1 ALADSTIC
9 SMWFLGGKP
18 GAALRAQAVACLS
31 PLAGKLA
38 RSVICEAGPNWGYF
52 SMRLV
57 LALVVILAVAAMT
70 RPASA
75 QQGNGSCAALLIGN
89 SNYMWGGEPP
99 LKEPVNDARS
109 LGEEL
114 KRAGFDVDV
123 RENLTKEAMQR
134 SIDGFYGKLRT
145 GMTGLIFFSGYGIQ
159 ANRQSFLIPVDVDI
173 FNESEVR
180 PNGISL
186 DNVLAE
192 MNRRGAGVKIA
203 IIDAARRFN
212 PFENRFRRPGAG
224 LAAVSSP
231 GGTLVMYSA

>member
-1 ALADSTIC
+1 
-9 SMWFLGGKP
+9 
-18 GAALRAQAVACLS
+18 
-31 PLAGKLA
+31 
-38 RSVICEAGPNWGYF
+38 
-52 SMRLV
+52 
-57 LALVVILAVAAMT
+57 MT

-75 QQGNGSCAALLIGN
+75 QQGNGSCTALLIGN
-89 SNYMWGGEPP
+89 SNYMWGGEPA

-134 SIDGFYGKLRT
+134 AIDGFYGKIRP
-145 GMTGLIFFSGYGIQ
+145 GMIGVIFFSGYGIQ

-192 MNRRGAGVKIA
+192 MNRRGAGVKIDRVT
-203 IIDAARRFN
+203 I
-212 PFENRFRRPGAG
+212 
-224 LAAVSSP
+224 
-231 GGTLVMYSA
+231 GGGVGKLQKERTHQGKPST